1 MKQELPT
8 FKIRQTKE
16 IHSGRIFRVH
26 QETVTLPNGLT
37 ADVDIVRHPGAA
49 AVVPFLD
56 EFTIVLLR
64 QYRHA
69 LREFIWEIPA
79 GTLSQGEDPLEC
91 ARRELREETGYES
104 ARMRKLSEITPV
116 PGYSDERVHLYV
128 AEDLRKTAQHLDE
141 DEILVTEEVPLNTAL
156 NMIRDGEIRD
166 AKTIVGLL
174 MVRDHL
180 TTK

>member
-1 MKQELPT
+1 MKQEPPT
-8 FKIRQTKE
+8 FTIHQTKG
-16 IHSGRIFRVH
+16 IHSGKIFKVH
-26 QETVTLPNGLT
+26 QETVTLPNGRT
-37 ADVDIVRHPGAA
+37 ANVDIVKHPGAA

-56 EFTIVLLR
+56 TFTIILLR

-79 GTLSQGEDPLEC
+79 GTLSQEEDPLEC

-104 ARMRKLSEITPV
+104 SRMNKLSEITPV
-116 PGYSDERVHLYV
+116 PGYSDERVHLFV
-128 AEDLRKTAQHLDE
+128 AEDLRKTAQHLDD
-141 DEILVTEEVPLNTAL
+141 DEILVTEEVPFDTAL
-156 NMIRDGEIRD
+156 DMIRGGEIRD

-180 TTK
+180 ANK